1 MRPKQWETKCVK
13 EGGRMTDGVDREAC
27 EGERKEITLKGSNR
41 VKDTIKEGES
51 ERLRVVKATMIKR
64 IERKAD
70 GERSRD
76 PSRQDTASFLS
87 SVCTPT
93 SPDSPDISCGDR
105 GETWLG
111 KLSALFKLSGS
122 HKTPQ
127 RSDYLPQ

>member
-1 MRPKQWETKCVK
+1 M
-13 EGGRMTDGVDREAC
+13 GVDRGAC

-87 SVCTPT
+87 S
-93 SPDSPDISCGDR
+93 PDSPDISCGDR